1 MDLSSINPILIH
13 VDLSNIVH
21 DINEDYFYLNL
32 SISSDNITFSKPIT
46 LTAYDSRVYNCY
58 ENSTCVKIQVI
69 RFKKNFFEL
78 F

>member
-1 MDLSSINPILIH
+1 MDLSSINPSLIH

-32 SISSDNITFSKPIT
+32 SISSDNVTFSKPIT

-69 RFKKNFFEL
+69 RFKKKFFEL